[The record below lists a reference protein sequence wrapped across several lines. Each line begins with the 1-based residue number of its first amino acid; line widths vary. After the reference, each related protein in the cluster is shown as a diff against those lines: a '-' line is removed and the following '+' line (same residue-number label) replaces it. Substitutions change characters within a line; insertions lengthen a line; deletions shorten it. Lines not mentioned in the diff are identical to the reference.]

1 MTPAAPAWLWPWHSQ
16 VDPSAKWGRAT
27 NRKLMEV
34 DEWAGDRG
42 LRGHK
47 QMREKEERTSL
58 GGQCHRR
65 GREKR
70 KLREKAETTRLSNRE
85 EQVGRKLSLPLHCL
99 PPQSFSPICIYS
111 SASPSFIHTH
121 LNSTSKT
128 ILLFSRFIPTPS
140 PTSGIPFSR
149 SQKVKT

>member
-1 MTPAAPAWLWPWHSQ
+1 MPAAPAWLWPWHSQ
-16 VDPSAKWGRAT
+16 VDPSAKWGRAD
-27 NRKLMEV
+27 NRRLMEV
-34 DEWAGDRG
+34 DERVGDRG

-47 QMREKEERTSL
+47 HMREKEERTSL

-70 KLREKAETTRLSNRE
+70 KQREKAEITRLSNRE
-85 EQVGRKLSLPLHCL
+85 EQVGRKLSLPRHCL
-99 PPQSFSPICIYS
+99 PPQGFSPICVYS
-111 SASPSFIHTH
+111 SASPSFLRTH

-128 ILLFSRFIPTPS
+128 IFLFSRFIPPPS
-140 PTSGIPFSR
+140 LTSGIPFSR